1 MKSPAL
7 LLPIAF
13 LLITNT
19 VQAKTIHI
27 SPDIRLGEHDG
38 YGLQLGVKDVM
49 WLDTVFI
56 SIGKIE
62 GESTGIY
69 TDSYRKEK
77 VHTYRLG
84 GQYAFDRAKVHKVQ
98 LELGLSKYSGR
109 YYNYNNLS
117 KEHYKSDGISYS
129 TSYVYQATDTFG
141 LRAGVEFNFF
151 GPFSTPRVFD
161 TTVNAALGFTISI

>member
-1 MKSPAL
+1 
-7 LLPIAF
+7 
-13 LLITNT
+13 
-19 VQAKTIHI
+19 
-27 SPDIRLGEHDG
+27 
-38 YGLQLGVKDVM
+38 M
-49 WLDTVFI
+49 WLDAVFI

-84 GQYAFDRAKVHKVQ
+84 GQYAFDRAEIHKVQ
-98 LELGLSKYSGR
+98 LELALSK
-109 YYNYNNLS
+109 
-117 KEHYKSDGISYS
+117 YS

-141 LRAGVEFNFF
+141 LRASVEFNFF

-161 TTVNAALGFTISI
+161 TTVNATLGFTLSI